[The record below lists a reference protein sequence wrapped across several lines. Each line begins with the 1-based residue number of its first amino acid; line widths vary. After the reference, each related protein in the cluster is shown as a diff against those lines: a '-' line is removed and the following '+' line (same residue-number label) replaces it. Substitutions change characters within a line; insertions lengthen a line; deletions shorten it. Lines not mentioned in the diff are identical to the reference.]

1 MINFLLSLD
10 LLFSLFIEKIYE
22 TEKIEKIN
30 ACDCNDGKN
39 KYNAIKNINEIN

>member
-1 MINFLLSLD
+1 MINLLLPFG
-10 LLFSLFIEKIYE
+10 LLFSLFINTIYE
-22 TEKIEKIN
+22 TEKIQKIN